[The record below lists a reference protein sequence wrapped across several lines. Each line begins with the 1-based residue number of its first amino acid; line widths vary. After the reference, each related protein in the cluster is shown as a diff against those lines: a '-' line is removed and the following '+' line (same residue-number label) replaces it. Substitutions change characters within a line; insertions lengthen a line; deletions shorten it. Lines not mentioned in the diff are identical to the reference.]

1 MIVPPET
8 RTWAEIDVSAI
19 RDNLRVIREKIG
31 PDSGVIAV
39 VKADAYG
46 HGMEKVAAAIAKHV
60 EILGAAN
67 LEEARRIKSL
77 GRDVMLF
84 SPSLPAERK
93 GVIEEGFI
101 ATISSAA
108 EAREFA
114 GGRINFKV
122 DTGMGRIGSW
132 QDGAAE
138 ELQTILKLRKVAVHS
153 ISTHL
158 PSADEDEEYTLK
170 QLERFGTMVQT
181 FKKLAPQAKIHV
193 LNSAGILR
201 FSDHAYDL
209 VRPGLALYG
218 SAYPAEFQ
226 PALRPA
232 LTWKARI
239 VLIRDVE
246 PKRSVSYGRTFT
258 TKRLTRIA
266 TLALGYADGYPRH
279 LSGNDAE
286 VLIGGKRCAVLGRVT
301 MDQILVDVTGVSDA
315 KIGDEAVLIG
325 RQGEEEILAREL
337 AEKAGTIAW
346 NIFTG
351 LGARVKKFHF

>member
-1 MIVPPET
+1 MTIPPET
-8 RTWAEIDVSAI
+8 RTWAEIDLSAI
-19 RDNLRVIREKIG
+19 RENLRVIREKIG

-46 HGMEKVAAAIAKHV
+46 HGMEAVAEALTKHV
-60 EILGAAN
+60 EVFGAAN
-67 LEEARRIKSL
+67 LEEARRIKHL

-93 GVIEEGFI
+93 GVIEDGFI
-101 ATISSAA
+101 ATVSTAA

-138 ELQTILKLRKVAVHS
+138 ELQAIIKFKKVVVHS

-158 PSADEDEEYTLK
+158 PVADEDEEFTLK
-170 QLERFGTMVQT
+170 QLERFGEMAGT
-181 FKKLAPQAKIHV
+181 FRKLAPQAKIHV

-201 FSDHAYDL
+201 FSDYSHDL

-232 LTWKARI
+232 LTWKTRL
-239 VLIRDVE
+239 VLVRDVE
-246 PKRSVSYGRTFT
+246 PKRSVSYGRTFI
-258 TKRLTRIA
+258 TKKHTRIA
-266 TLALGYADGYPRH
+266 TLALGYADGYPRQ

-301 MDQILVDVTGVSDA
+301 MDQILADVTAVSDA

-325 RQGEEEILAREL
+325 QQGEEEILAREL

-351 LGARVKKFHF
+351 LGPRVKKFHF